1 MEEKVKILY
10 HQSAEQAN
18 IGPEEA
24 AAAWIE
30 LQLKYPDAE
39 LVSPATAGVDT
50 DWFDAFMAECEIL
63 GCRIDYLATHH
74 YTAASADQM
83 MRLLKNYSDRY
94 GGRKIWFTEFAM
106 AKSHDE
112 DAIIEY
118 ISDLLPQLEHSDF
131 IHRYSWFISRYYE
144 VEILS

>member
-1 MEEKVKILY
+1 MLITIASAIFWLEEKVKILY

-30 LQLKYPDAE
+30 LQTKYPDAE

-83 MRLLKNYSDRY
+83 MKLLKN
-94 GGRKIWFTEFAM
+94 
-106 AKSHDE
+106 
-112 DAIIEY
+112 
-118 ISDLLPQLEHSDF
+118 
-131 IHRYSWFISRYYE
+131 
-144 VEILS
+144 